1 MAQQKKHKKRKQHTK
16 VKLTAE
22 QIEQAE
28 AQSEAAKKA
37 AEKKGFLAKKSSKDA
52 GKVAA
57 KKDYN
62 KSAAKGKDGKP
73 AKEGIFR
80 RFINWCKSVK
90 AEMQRVVWPTRKELV
105 NASLI
110 VVGAIIFFGV
120 YIAIV
125 DNIIVIP
132 LDLISTLGA

>member
-22 QIEQAE
+22 QMEQAE

-37 AEKKGFLAKKSSKDA
+37 VEKKGLLAKKSSKDT
-52 GKVAA
+52 A
-57 KKDYN
+57 KKDYS
-62 KSAAKGKDGKP
+62 KTPAKGKDGKP
-73 AKEGIFR
+73 VKEGIFR

-120 YIAIV
+120 YIAII
-125 DNIIVIP
+125 DNIVVIP
-132 LDLISTLGA
+132 LDMISTLGA

>member
-1 MAQQKKHKKRKQHTK
+1 MAQKKHKKRKQHTK

-22 QIEQAE
+22 QQEQAA
-28 AQSEAAKKA
+28 AQSAAAQQA

-52 GKVAA
+52 GKAAA
-57 KKDYN
+57 KKDYS
-62 KSAAKGKDGKP
+62 KTQPKGKDGKP

-80 RFINWCKSVK
+80 RFVNWCKSVK
-90 AEMQRVVWPTRKELV
+90 VEMQRVVWPTRKELV

-120 YIAIV
+120 YIAII
-125 DNIIVIP
+125 DNIVVIP